1 MRSRSQNRNMKIMNR
16 LFPSTL
22 VAVLLALVAGPA
34 STAQAAND
42 IVVQS
47 RQAVRNF
54 KRTDPSMKKFFNKSV
69 GYAILPSVTTGGL
82 GIGAQRG
89 KGLVY
94 VGGKPI
100 GKTTLTQVSIGA
112 QIGGEEFAEI
122 VFFETKKAL
131 NDFKTGQFSMSAQAK
146 ANAAAS
152 GVAANADYQDGVA
165 VFTQAKGG
173 LMAAAAIGS
182 QKFGYEPFK

>member
-1 MRSRSQNRNMKIMNR
+1 M
-16 LFPSTL
+16 
-22 VAVLLALVAGPA
+22 
-34 STAQAAND
+34 
-42 IVVQS
+42 VQS
-47 RQAVRNF
+47 NQAVRNF

-131 NDFKTGQFSMSAQAK
+131 
-146 ANAAAS
+146 
-152 GVAANADYQDGVA
+152 
-165 VFTQAKGG
+165 
-173 LMAAAAIGS
+173 
-182 QKFGYEPFK
+182 E

>member
-1 MRSRSQNRNMKIMNR
+1 MKTMKR
-16 LFPSTL
+16 LLATTML
-22 VAVLLALVAGPA
+22 AILGALVAGAVP
-34 STAQAAND
+34 SAQAAND

-47 RQAVRNF
+47 NQAVRNF

-94 VGGKPI
+94 AHGKLI

-122 VFFETKKAL
+122 VFFETNKAL
-131 NDFKTGQFSMSAQAK
+131 NDFKTGQYSMSAQAK

-152 GVAANADYQDGVA
+152 GVAANADYQNGVA
-165 VFTQAKGG
+165 VFTQSKGG

-182 QKFGYEPFK
+182 QKFGYEGFKR

>member
-1 MRSRSQNRNMKIMNR
+1 MKR
-16 LFPSTL
+16 LLSAILLF
-22 VAVLLALVAGPA
+22 VALAAGPV
-34 STAQAAND
+34 TTEAAND

-47 RQAVRNF
+47 SRAVRNF
-54 KRTDPSMKKFFNKSV
+54 KRTDPSMRKFFNSCV
-69 GYAILPSVTTGGL
+69 GYAILPSVTAGGL

-94 VGGKPI
+94 AGGKLI

-122 VFFETKKAL
+122 VFFQTHKAL

-152 GVAANADYQDGVA
+152 GVAANADYQYGVA
-165 VFTQAKGG
+165 VFTQAKSG
-173 LMAAAAIGS
+173 LMAAAAIGG
-182 QKFGYEPFK
+182 QKFGYESFR

>member
-1 MRSRSQNRNMKIMNR
+1 MKTMKR

-22 VAVLLALVAGPA
+22 VAILLAFVAGPA
-34 STAQAAND
+34 LTAQADD
-42 IVVQS
+42 IVAQS
-47 RQAVRNF
+47 NRAVKTF
-54 KRTDPSMKKFFNKSV
+54 KRTDPSMRKFFSSSV

-94 VGGKPI
+94 AGNKLI

-112 QIGGEEFAEI
+112 QIGGEEFSEI
-122 VFFETKKAL
+122 VFFQTRKAL
-131 NDFKTGQFSMSAQAK
+131 SDFKTGQFSMSAQAK

-152 GVAANADYQDGVA
+152 GVAANADYQNGVA
-165 VFTQAKGG
+165 VFTQAKKG

-182 QKFGYEPFK
+182 QKFGYESFR

>member
-1 MRSRSQNRNMKIMNR
+1 MNR
-16 LFPSTL
+16 LLPSSL
-22 VAVLLALVAGPA
+22 AAVLLVFLAAPA
-34 STAQAAND
+34 TPAQAAND
-42 IVVQS
+42 IVTQS
-47 RQAVRNF
+47 ARAVRNF
-54 KRTDPSMKKFFNKSV
+54 KRTDPTMKKFFNKCV

-82 GIGAQRG
+82 VVGAQRG

-94 VGGKPI
+94 AGGKII

-122 VFFETKKAL
+122 VFFETRKAL

-152 GVAANADYQDGVA
+152 GVAANADYQNGVA

-173 LMAAAAIGS
+173 LMAAAAIGG
-182 QKFGYEPFK
+182 QKFGYESFK

>member
-1 MRSRSQNRNMKIMNR
+1 MKTIKR
-16 LFPSTL
+16 LLPVTCLAILGLL
-22 VAVLLALVAGPA
+22 VAAPVP
-34 STAQAAND
+34 TAQAAND
-42 IVVQS
+42 IVSQS
-47 RQAVRNF
+47 SQAVRAF
-54 KRTDPSMKKFFNKSV
+54 RRTDPTMRKFFNSSV
-69 GYAILPSVTTGGL
+69 GYAILPNVTTGGL

-94 VGGKPI
+94 AHGKLI

-122 VFFETKKAL
+122 VFFETNRAL

-152 GVAANADYQDGVA
+152 GVAANADYQNGVA
-165 VFTQAKGG
+165 VFTQSKKG
-173 LMAAAAIGS
+173 LMAAAAVGG
-182 QKFGYEPFK
+182 QKFGYEGFKR